1 MIASPSMASVD
12 VSCSWAVEKSL
23 HGMRFGIRWVK
34 FERGVVTKSFGKEE
48 EEEEEEKNL
57 LHPLLAIALIF
68 ASPLPNNSSVG
79 SMKLWRRDQH
89 ATMEQSSKGALS
101 SLTPSS
107 SNPSHFIQQHSS
119 FTFFCLKLEL
129 ETPLIEK
136 REKSGEK

>member
-23 HGMRFGIRWVK
+23 HGMRFDIRWVK
-34 FERGVVTKSFGKEE
+34 FKGDVLTKSFGK

-57 LHPLLAIALIF
+57 LHPLLTIALIF
-68 ASPLPNNSSVG
+68 TSPPQWQLGRVYEAMKTG
-79 SMKLWRRDQH
+79 STRHL
-89 ATMEQSSKGALS
+89 TS
-101 SLTPSS
+101 SLVLPPS